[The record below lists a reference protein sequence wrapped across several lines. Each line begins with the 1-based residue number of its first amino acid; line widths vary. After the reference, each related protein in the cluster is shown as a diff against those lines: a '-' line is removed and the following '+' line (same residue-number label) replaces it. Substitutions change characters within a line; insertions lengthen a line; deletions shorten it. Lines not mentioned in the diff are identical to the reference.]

1 MFFKLK
7 YKSKEVEAKEDGVK
21 VLKETNKYLSELIAK
36 VDPVGSCY
44 MEGSMEVAQIVSL
57 RSGSTDFSV
66 TQINQELAQ
75 NLGLIEF
82 SNLKAVVKGLQN
94 KKFGIMGLIFGLG
107 TDIGTIGQGG
117 GFSKKP
123 STTDVDITS
132 TEGSGNGK
140 RKVFEGLNVKV
151 YGFPTIGFEQF
162 RVQSEVQSNL
172 DARINNVLK
181 FAVGKVEEQSKIDLM
196 NILHL
201 IHLQ

>member
-1 MFFKLK
+1 MNPWTIVAVVASFGKAYATYQAGLAQKAYYDSQADVAKLK

-36 VDPVGSCY
+36 GGSSGFMP

-82 SNLKAVVKGLQN
+82 SNLKAAGKAAKQA
-94 KKFGIMGLIFGLG
+94 GIMGAIFGLG
-107 TDIGTIGQGG
+107 TDIGTIGQAG

-132 TEGSGNGK
+132 TEGS
-140 RKVFEGLNVKV
+140 
-151 YGFPTIGFEQF
+151 
-162 RVQSEVQSNL
+162 S
-172 DARINNVLK
+172 
-181 FAVGKVEEQSKIDLM
+181 
-196 NILHL
+196 
-201 IHLQ
+201 

>member
-1 MFFKLK
+1 
-7 YKSKEVEAKEDGVK
+7 
-21 VLKETNKYLSELIAK
+21 
-36 VDPVGSCY
+36 
-44 MEGSMEVAQIVSL
+44 MEVAQIVSL

-82 SNLKAVVKGLQN
+82 FKSQGLVKGLQN
-94 KKFGIMGLIFGLG
+94 KFGIMGAIFGLG

-132 TEGSGNGK
+132 TEGSEAYLQK
-140 RKVFEGLNVKV
+140 RKVFEGLNVKA

-181 FAVGKVEEQSKIDLM
+181 FAVGKVERHPKIDAYEYTD
-196 NILHL
+196 L

>member
-1 MFFKLK
+1 MDNSCSFSSSIISGKAYATYQAGMAQKAYYDSQADVAKLK

-36 VDPVGSCY
+36 GGSSGFMP

-82 SNLKAVVKGLQN
+82 SNLKAAGKAAKQVP
-94 KKFGIMGLIFGLG
+94 GIMGAIFGLG
-107 TDIGTIGQGG
+107 TDIGTIGQAG

-132 TEGSGNGK
+132 TEGS
-140 RKVFEGLNVKV
+140 
-151 YGFPTIGFEQF
+151 
-162 RVQSEVQSNL
+162 S
-172 DARINNVLK
+172 
-181 FAVGKVEEQSKIDLM
+181 
-196 NILHL
+196 
-201 IHLQ
+201 